1 MDDHF
6 EQPRRTITRREARAL
21 ERFGLEASAGLIAVI
36 AAGATFGL
44 LVGLVRLRWTPLA
57 RLDGAVAAWLNGLV
71 AGRDITVN
79 VLRAVTEFGGRN
91 ILTLT
96 LLIGTGYL
104 LIRRLPRLAG
114 YAAITSIGALILDP
128 VLKLLVERLRPVMDM
143 PVATAPGPSF
153 PSGHAL
159 GSIVSYGVLLLIFLP
174 TVPHRRRPVVVTLVA
189 ALVALVGVTR
199 IALGVHYLT
208 DVLGGWTLG
217 IAWLGITA
225 VAFRHWRTDIGRLAA
240 PVDEG
245 LAPEAASKLTA
256 TIDRPQRQP
265 SRLHALTGSVVA
277 AVLVIGTVVGAGVL
291 VTAVLSDTGI
301 GRADRAAVAWFAAH
315 RSPAWTAVTDALNT
329 FGDTGAVITVTVAAS
344 GIALAVFRNWRPITF
359 LWTVMAGE
367 VIIFLVSSTVVTRAR
382 PAVQTLQPDL
392 PPTASFPS
400 GHVAGAICL
409 YAAIALFVRQ
419 AASGRTWPTLAWT
432 AAVVVPAGVAVAR
445 LYRGVH
451 HPTDVAGS
459 ILLAVAWL
467 TVVWFIMRPDRLD
480 GTNPTHSSV

>member
-1 MDDHF
+1 M
-6 EQPRRTITRREARAL
+6 TRREVRAL
-21 ERFGLEASAGLIAVI
+21 ERFGLEASAGLTAVI
-36 AAGATFGL
+36 VAGAAFAL
-44 LVGLVRLRWTPLA
+44 LLTLVRLRWAPLA
-57 RLDGAVAAWLNGLV
+57 TLDEAMAAWLNGLV
-71 AGRDITVN
+71 ADSDITVN

-96 LLIGTGYL
+96 LLIATGYL

-114 YAAITSIGALILDP
+114 YAAVTSIGALILDP
-128 VLKLLVERLRPVMDM
+128 VLKLLVERLRPVVDM

-174 TVPHRRRPVVVTLVA
+174 TVPRRRKPVVVALVA
-189 ALVALVGVTR
+189 ALVVMVGVTR

-208 DVLGGWTLG
+208 DVLGGWALG
-217 IAWLGITA
+217 IAWLGVTA
-225 VAFRHWRTDIGRLAA
+225 VAFRHWRADIGRLTA

-245 LAPEAASKLTA
+245 LAPEAASKLAA
-256 TIDRPQRQP
+256 TTDRPQRQP
-265 SRLHALTGSVVA
+265 SRLHAVTESVVA

-291 VTAVLSDTGI
+291 VTAVLSDTAI
-301 GRADRAAVAWFAAH
+301 GRADRAAVSWFAAH
-315 RSPAWTAVTDALNT
+315 RSSAWTAVTDALNT
-329 FGDTGAVITVTVAAS
+329 FGDTGAVITVTIAAS
-344 GIALAVFRNWRPITF
+344 GLALAVFRSWRPIAF

-367 VIIFLVSSTVVTRAR
+367 VVIFLVSSTVVTRAR

-409 YAAIALFVRQ
+409 YAAIALLVRQ
-419 AASGRTWPTLAWT
+419 VATGRIWPTLAWT
-432 AAVVVPAGVAVAR
+432 AAVVIPAGVAVAR

-467 TVVWFIMRPDRLD
+467 TAVWFIVRPDRLD
-480 GTNPTHSSV
+480 GTKPHHSPI